1 MNEQN
6 VAESRTVIPSPLTED
21 DVQKEDQNK
30 MQDITDQEFGDSND
44 NHEDHIEA
52 HKATSIASIASAVA
66 SAVPSSS
73 VESGY
78 DVPSRRLS
86 LFVEGRDYLKYRET
100 FERLLFS
107 ERMPPAKKDARILE
121 LAMACLTEKMDA
133 VSAVTGEPFVK
144 AEMLAG

>member
-1 MNEQN
+1 MNEQS
-6 VAESRTVIPSPLTED
+6 VAESRDVPTSLLTED
-21 DVQKEDQNK
+21 VGQKEAQNK
-30 MQDITDQEFGDSND
+30 MQGITDQEFGDSND

-52 HKATSIASIASAVA
+52 HKATSIASAVA

-107 ERMPPAKKDARILE
+107 EKMPPAKKDARILE

>member
-1 MNEQN
+1 MNEQS
-6 VAESRTVIPSPLTED
+6 VAESRDVPRSLLTED
-21 DVQKEDQNK
+21 VGQREAQNK
-30 MQDITDQEFGDSND
+30 MQGINDQEFGDSND
-44 NHEDHIEA
+44 NHEDHREA
-52 HKATSIASIASAVA
+52 HKATSIASAVA

-73 VESGY
+73 MESGY

-107 ERMPPAKKDARILE
+107 EKMPPAKKDARILE

>member
-1 MNEQN
+1 MNEQS
-6 VAESRTVIPSPLTED
+6 VTESRDVPTSLLTED
-21 DVQKEDQNK
+21 VGQKEAQNK
-30 MQDITDQEFGDSND
+30 MQGITDQEFGDSND
-44 NHEDHIEA
+44 NHEDHREA
-52 HKATSIASIASAVA
+52 HKATSIASAVA

-73 VESGY
+73 MESGY

-107 ERMPPAKKDARILE
+107 EKMPPAKKDARILE

>member
-1 MNEQN
+1 MNEQS
-6 VAESRTVIPSPLTED
+6 VTESRDVPPSPLTED
-21 DVQKEDQNK
+21 AGQKETQNK
-30 MQDITDQEFGDSND
+30 MHGITDQEFGDSNEC
-44 NHEDHIEA
+44 HVEA
-52 HKATSIASIASAVA
+52 IKATSIASAVA

-86 LFVEGRDYLKYRET
+86 LFVDGRDYLKYRET

-107 ERMPPAKKDARILE
+107 EKMPPAKKDARILE
-121 LAMACLTEKMDA
+121 LAMACLVEKMDA